1 MSPETDPTLPALHL
15 TTFGACT
22 ARVAGEAPPPDVMWR
37 KHLALLVYLALSPN
51 RTRSRDHLV
60 GLLWPEKSEAR
71 ARHSLNE
78 AVRRLRGSLGQDR
91 LQSTGET
98 LTLTGTNLTV
108 DVLEFDRVAASQGTT
123 ALDYLTG
130 DFLEGFSVDDAPE
143 FEAWVTSQRER
154 YRERGVTLLLDAGKE
169 ALNKSDYSEAAD
181 LARRA
186 IALKPFSEPAVTLLM
201 NALALAGDSTD
212 SLHEYT
218 EFCNRIEREIGEAPS
233 RDLQDL
239 SERIRTQ
246 RWRRISAQ
254 YADTEPPL
262 VGRHDIQETCFTIL
276 SEAMIGSV
284 RGLAINADPGMG
296 RTRLVAECVARWTLR
311 GGLAVVAHP
320 LESDH
325 DAPWSTL
332 RALGR
337 AGLATAPGVAA
348 TDPERLA
355 VLAWLIPEIVSG
367 TPSREPRDTA
377 EVGAALAALLST
389 VAEENP
395 FLIAVDDAQYA
406 DPATLQAL
414 YSAFTQLHDLP
425 LTLIISSLQHVEE
438 APLDLVR
445 LRGEIGRGVA
455 GGAVRLRPLTDDD
468 VRTLVH
474 GLATWCE
481 DDQELDRLTRRIVFE
496 TGNSPFLAVTLLRGL
511 RHAITLREDVAQWPK
526 ENTTMESP
534 LPISVPDLARM
545 AIVANVTALD
555 AEARRLLTVASVL
568 DLALDPELLAKLTG
582 MPLQQVEEHF
592 GGLERHHLI
601 SFDGERYAFFAPM
614 IAQVVKVEFLTSG
627 ELRSIR
633 ERAIVELE
641 TRGDL
646 EARVL
651 HAELLAA
658 VRPGKDAGDA
668 AAQVVREANAA
679 SAPRTARRALRA
691 AERAFGNAADS
702 DLEMLET
709 LRAQL
714 TPP

>member
-1 MSPETDPTLPALHL
+1 MSSETDPRLPSLHL
-15 TTFGACT
+15 TAFGACT
-22 ARVAGEAPPPDVMWR
+22 ANVAGEAPPADVLWR

-51 RTRSRDHLV
+51 HTRSRDHLV

-98 LTLTGTNLTV
+98 LTLADTGLTI
-108 DVLEFDRVAASQGTT
+108 DVLEFERVAETDGTR
-123 ALDYLTG
+123 ALDYMTG

-143 FEAWVTSQRER
+143 FEAWVSSQRER
-154 YRERGVTLLLDAGKE
+154 YRERGGMLLLETGKE
-169 ALNKSDYSEAAD
+169 ALNSSEYSEAAD
-181 LARRA
+181 VARRA
-186 IALKPFSEPAVTLLM
+186 IALKPYSEPAVSLLM
-201 NALALAGDSTD
+201 NALALAGDRTG

-218 EFCNRIEREIGEAPS
+218 EFCSRIERELNEAPS

-246 RWRRISAQ
+246 RWHRVSAQ

-262 VGRHDIQETCFTIL
+262 VGRRPIQESSFTIL
-276 SEAMIGSV
+276 SEAMAGGV

-332 RALGR
+332 RALAR
-337 AGLATAPGVAA
+337 AGLASAPGVAA

-355 VLAWLIPEIVSG
+355 VLACLIPEIISAS
-367 TPSREPRDTA
+367 PPREPRDTA
-377 EVGAALAALLST
+377 EVGAALGALLSA

-395 FLIAVDDAQYA
+395 LLIAVDDAHYA
-406 DPATLQAL
+406 DPATLQGL
-414 YSAFTQLHDLP
+414 YAAFTQLNDLP
-425 LTLIISSLQHVEE
+425 SALIISSLQHVQD
-438 APLDLVR
+438 APLELVR
-445 LRGEIGRGVA
+445 LRGEIGRGIP
-455 GGAVRLRPLTDDD
+455 GGAVRLHPLEDDD
-468 VRTLVH
+468 LRALVH

-481 DDQELDRLTRRIVFE
+481 DDEELDRLTRRVIFE

-526 ENTTMESP
+526 QNTTMESP

-555 AEARRLLTVASVL
+555 HEARRLLTVASVL
-568 DLALDPELLAKLTG
+568 DLALDPELLARLTDV
-582 MPLQQVEEHF
+582 PLQQVKEHL
-592 GGLERHHLI
+592 GALERHHLV
-601 SFDGERYAFFAPM
+601 SFDGQRYAFFAPL
-614 IAQVVKVEFLTSG
+614 IAHVVKVEFLTSG

-633 ERAIVELE
+633 ERAIAELE
-641 TRGDL
+641 TRSDL

-668 AAQVVREANAA
+668 AAQVVRDANAA
-679 SAPRTARRALRA
+679 AARRTARRALRA
-691 AERAFGNAADS
+691 VERALGNAPDK
-702 DLEMLET
+702 DLEILET
-709 LRAQL
+709 LRAEL